1 MSVIYHGHLLSRSSM
16 QQTKI
21 TSSFKQRFLADVGFE
36 GYLAHSR
43 PEFVTITTVRPEP
56 ALLRHKSRNG

>member
-1 MSVIYHGHLLSRSSM
+1 M